1 MGLPVTVEIGDASEE
16 ESEVQ
21 TSALPA
27 LARARAMTPP
37 ARRARGRLD
46 GSSVLTPAQ
55 RASVAAAV
63 AAREAVA
70 APAARRARPA
80 RKPTAMWLVA
90 WRSGLKFLGRLR
102 SLILWSSLAYVC
114 LYGSANALLSPLGRV
129 MNSTAHVSESA
140 ANTLASILD
149 GGTQLVTVSTNV
161 VKAAS
166 VSTLS
171 VAHAAWDG
179 VDLVGLNATR
189 VAGRVLGHRAAD
201 IEEWLF
207 SAPGREVLH
216 DPAEEA
222 LRFWQNLLVSQTFA
236 LPVVSADTQALQA
249 AGEYWTAS
257 GTVAFSAAG
266 MVVFEFQALRLTFAP
281 RWANPVW
288 HLAGWDVTSEF
299 AQTQHIACEF
309 AAVNRHLGPSHPC
322 RCVCSFGPGH
332 RLWLSASE
340 ELFAGALAPFL
351 SAARDFRGR
360 GTVQGDGAVFRGSTS
375 LVHHVGR
382 APRASPAAAGTRLAW
397 CWQGVS
403 KTLPSFG
410 RVTGPG
416 LWNDCFLLQAG
427 LWFLGEAPRQG
438 IQVGIWE
445 YELSG
450 CSYRPFVETG
460 GSGSR
465 ESEYSM
471 AILVCIAY
479 FGFQKPFPAKRLLS
493 LARSLELDVCT

>member
-1 MGLPVTVEIGDASEE
+1 M
-16 ESEVQ
+16 
-21 TSALPA
+21 
-27 LARARAMTPP
+27 
-37 ARRARGRLD
+37 
-46 GSSVLTPAQ
+46 
-55 RASVAAAV
+55 
-63 AAREAVA
+63 
-70 APAARRARPA
+70 
-80 RKPTAMWLVA
+80 A

-201 IEEWLF
+201 IEEWLL

-222 LRFWQNLLVSQTFA
+222 LRLWQNLLVSQTFA

-299 AQTQHIACEF
+299 AQIQHIACEF
-309 AAVNRHLGPSHPC
+309 AASVPAVNATWDQVIP
-322 RCVCSFGPGH
+322 
-332 RLWLSASE
+332 
-340 ELFAGALAPFL
+340 AGASAALGRAIGYGFRRAKSFLLAPWRHFFQL
-351 SAARDFRGR
+351 LETFGDVGPCKAMGLFFGALLLWCVARRVMLR
-360 GTVQGDGAVFRGSTS
+360 WACSQGTASGSWDQTCMVLARCQQNLAQLRTS
-375 LVHHVGR
+375 DWARFVERLLPPAGWTLVPWR
-382 APRASPAAAGTRLAW
+382 SPASRN
-397 CWQGVS
+397 
-403 KTLPSFG
+403 
-410 RVTGPG
+410 PG
-416 LWNDCFLLQAG
+416 GDM
-427 LWFLGEAPRQG
+427 G
-438 IQVGIWE
+438 I
-445 YELSG
+445 
-450 CSYRPFVETG
+450 
-460 GSGSR
+460 
-465 ESEYSM
+465 
-471 AILVCIAY
+471 
-479 FGFQKPFPAKRLLS
+479 
-493 LARSLELDVCT
+493 